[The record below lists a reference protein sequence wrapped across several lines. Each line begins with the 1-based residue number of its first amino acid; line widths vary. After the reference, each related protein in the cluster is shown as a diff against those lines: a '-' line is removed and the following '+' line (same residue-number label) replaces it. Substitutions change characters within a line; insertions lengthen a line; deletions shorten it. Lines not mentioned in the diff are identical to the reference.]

1 MCRKF
6 CIYRRNFGMKVTNLE
21 EKVINNNALDT
32 NLNLISHPQHWFQMP
47 MQLITLSHSFAL

>member
-1 MCRKF
+1 
-6 CIYRRNFGMKVTNLE
+6 MKVTNLE